1 MLELLAPQALGVL
14 RVFLQQTFVGVACH
28 VRVFEQA
35 LHLLYALCGFF
46 VGLFGQFAALEDG
59 VHALDGA
66 DGHVDRCVD
75 LLTLQ
80 VLDEVFHATLVVVVG
95 AGVSIKLSFGLA
107 GLVALSSETARG
119 ACPQS

>member
-46 VGLFGQFAALEDG
+46 VGLFGQFAALEHTE
-59 VHALDGA
+59 HALEVQMATWA
-66 DGHVDRCVD
+66 DVSSCLLCRCWTKYSTPH
-75 LLTLQ
+75 L
-80 VLDEVFHATLVVVVG
+80 
-95 AGVSIKLSFGLA
+95 
-107 GLVALSSETARG
+107 
-119 ACPQS
+119 